1 MWIFIDLFVRI
12 GCLMNLSIIKL
23 ILFFIY
29 KIDIFFLCKV
39 IFNGWNKKINKL
51 YIG

>member
-29 KIDIFFLCKV
+29 KIYFFCVKLFLMGG
-39 IFNGWNKKINKL
+39 IKK
-51 YIG
+51 